1 MAVARKSDVSATGS
15 GFRTAVKS
23 GRKRRSAP
31 RQKESTQPP
40 ENAPQAPEFITPQ
53 VALPTLSTSV
63 SSRKQ
68 RYSSKNLSVSA
79 RQMARAASS
88 AKTQTTTSVPDPSKQ
103 KASSVPVMPSAESV
117 PSWLQRLFALHR
129 HSSIAAFVLVATTLV
144 VYGWSVYSQQL
155 WSQAY
160 RKRHNLERYER
171 QLMTTNEVLKN
182 QMAKEAERPPAKLVS
197 PTPAGMV
204 FLKRAPVEPNPV
216 LNTTPNSEIQQQT
229 PNPVGY

>member
-23 GRKRRSAP
+23 GRKRRSAHQ
-31 RQKESTQPP
+31 QKASTQP

-103 KASSVPVMPSAESV
+103 KPSSVPVMPSAESV

-144 VYGWSVYSQQL
+144 VYGWTVYSQQL

-229 PNPVGY
+229 SNPVGY

>member
-40 ENAPQAPEFITPQ
+40 ENAPQTPQ
-53 VALPTLSTSV
+53 FRTPQAALPPLSTSV

-68 RYSSKNLSVSA
+68 RHSSKNLSVSA
-79 RQMARAASS
+79 RQMAREASS
-88 AKTQTTTSVPDPSKQ
+88 AKTQTTTSVPDSSKQ
-103 KASSVPVMPSAESV
+103 KAPSVPVMPSAESV
-117 PSWLQRLFALHR
+117 PSWLLRLFALHR
-129 HSSIAAFVLVATTLV
+129 HSSIMAFLLVATTLV
-144 VYGWSVYSQQL
+144 VYGWTVYSQQL

-160 RKRHNLERYER
+160 RKLQNLQRHER
-171 QLMTTNEVLKN
+171 QLMTANEVLKN

-197 PTPAGMV
+197 PTPAGML
-204 FLKRAPVEPNPV
+204 FLNPAPVEPNRV